1 MTHATFRVHVD
12 PDRCQGHNRCYSVSP
27 DLFELDDLGMSSEVG
42 AGLVPAGLVSQARL
56 AVANCPEHAISL
68 TELTLTELTEGELTE
83 AELTA
88 APEMNAEVQP

>member
-12 PDRCQGHNRCYSVSP
+12 PDKCQGHNRCYSVSP

-42 AGLVPAGLVSQARL
+42 AGLVPAGQLTLARL

-68 TELTLTELTEGELTE
+68 IE
-83 AELTA
+83 AEEA
-88 APEMNAEVQP
+88 RP

>member
-1 MTHATFRVHVD
+1 MTHASFRVHVD

-42 AGLVPAGLVSQARL
+42 AGLVLAGLVSQARL

-68 TELTLTELTEGELTE
+68 TELAP
-83 AELTA
+83 AELTPA
-88 APEMNAEVQP
+88 ELTQAELTQAEVQP

>member
-12 PDRCQGHNRCYSVSP
+12 PDKCQGHNRCYSVSP

-42 AGLVPAGLVSQARL
+42 TGLVPAGLVRAARL

-68 TELTLTELTEGELTE
+68 TEP
-83 AELTA
+83 
-88 APEMNAEVQP
+88 PEVNPEINTEVQP